1 MAEVAN
7 AEVIKD
13 FIVPTCVRLASDP
26 VPNIR
31 FNVAKTFA
39 KVIPIA
45 KKLESPAKGIN
56 DSIKSTLVKLNEDS
70 DVDVRFYSQ
79 QTLSMM

>member
-1 MAEVAN
+1 MTEVAN

-13 FIVPTCVRLASDP
+13 FIIPTCTRLASDP

-39 KVIPIA
+39 IVITTV
-45 KKLESPAKGIN
+45 KKLDNSGKGIN
-56 DSIKSTLVKLNEDS
+56 EQIKSSLAKLSEDT
-70 DVDVRFYSQ
+70 DADVRFYSQ
-79 QTLSMM
+79 KALSMI

>member
-1 MAEVAN
+1 MSEVAN

-13 FIVPTCVRLASDP
+13 FIIPTCVRLSSDP

-39 KVIPIA
+39 KLIPIV
-45 KKLESPAKGIN
+45 KKLDNFAKGHN
-56 DSIKSTLVKLNEDS
+56 EQIKSALVKLNEDN

-79 QTLSMM
+79 KALSMM

>member
-7 AEVIKD
+7 SEVIKD
-13 FIVPTCVRLASDP
+13 FIIPTCVRLASDP

-39 KVIPIA
+39 KVIPIVQ
-45 KKLESPAKGIN
+45 KLDTLAKGHN
-56 DSIKSTLVKLNEDS
+56 DHIKSALVKLTEDN

-79 QTLSMM
+79 KALSMM

>member
-7 AEVIKD
+7 AEVVKD

-39 KVIPIA
+39 NVISIV
-45 KKLESPAKGIN
+45 KKLENSAKGIN
-56 DSIKSTLVKLNEDS
+56 DLIKSTLVKLNEDA
-70 DVDVRFYSQ
+70 DVDVRFYSKKS
-79 QTLSMM
+79 LSMM